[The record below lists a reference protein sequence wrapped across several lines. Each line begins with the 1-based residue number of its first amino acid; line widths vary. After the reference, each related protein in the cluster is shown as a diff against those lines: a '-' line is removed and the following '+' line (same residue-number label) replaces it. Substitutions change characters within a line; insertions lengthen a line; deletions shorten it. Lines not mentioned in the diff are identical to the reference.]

1 MLKFAIINR
10 ENGMEEGKKM
20 DYRIAICDDRQ
31 EDREYVR
38 QLTARWAQ
46 QRGNQVEMTEFCSAE
61 QFLFSCPQPDFDLLL
76 LDIEMGEMDGVSLA
90 KQVRRTNELM
100 QIVFITGYSDY
111 ITEGYEVA
119 ALHYLMKP
127 VKEEKLFAVLDRV
140 MERLHKN
147 TKVLTL
153 ETSEE
158 MVRVPLYQVSALEV
172 QRNYVTV
179 HARQDYTVKKS
190 LSELMEQLDERFF
203 RVGRSAVVNLND
215 ISRVTRSDIYLTDGR
230 SIPLPRGAYDKLNR
244 AIIHMK

>member
-1 MLKFAIINR
+1 
-10 ENGMEEGKKM
+10 M

-127 VKEEKLFAVLDRV
+127 VKEEKLFAVLDRAV
-140 MERLHKN
+140 ERLHKN

-153 ETSEE
+153 ETAEE

-230 SIPLPRGAYDKLNR
+230 SIPLPRGAYDKLHR

>member
-1 MLKFAIINR
+1 
-10 ENGMEEGKKM
+10 M
-20 DYRIAICDDRQ
+20 DYRIAICDDKQ
-31 EDREYVR
+31 EDREYVQ

-127 VKEEKLFAVLDRV
+127 VKEEKLFAVLDRAV
-140 MERLHKN
+140 ERLHKN

-153 ETSEE
+153 ETAEE

-190 LSELMEQLDERFF
+190 LSELMGQLDERFF

-230 SIPLPRGAYDKLNR
+230 IIPLPRGAYDKLNR

>member
-1 MLKFAIINR
+1 
-10 ENGMEEGKKM
+10 M

-127 VKEEKLFAVLDRV
+127 VKEEKLFVVLDRAV
-140 MERLHKN
+140 ERLHKN

-153 ETSEE
+153 ETAEE

-230 SIPLPRGAYDKLNR
+230 IIPLPRGAYDKLNR

>member
-1 MLKFAIINR
+1 
-10 ENGMEEGKKM
+10 MEEGKKM
-20 DYRIAICDDRQ
+20 DYRIAICDDKQ
-31 EDREYVR
+31 EDREYVQ

-46 QRGNQVEMTEFCSAE
+46 QRGNQMEMTEFCSAE

-127 VKEEKLFAVLDRV
+127 VKEEKLFAVLDRAV
-140 MERLHKN
+140 ERLHKN

-153 ETSEE
+153 ETAEE

-215 ISRVTRSDIYLTDGR
+215 IGRVTRSDIYLTDGR
-230 SIPLPRGAYDKLNR
+230 IIPLPRGAYDKLNR

>member
-1 MLKFAIINR
+1 
-10 ENGMEEGKKM
+10 M

-46 QRGNQVEMTEFCSAE
+46 QRGNQMEMTEFCSAE

-127 VKEEKLFAVLDRV
+127 VKEEKLFVVLDRAV
-140 MERLHKN
+140 ERLHKN

-153 ETSEE
+153 ETAEE

-230 SIPLPRGAYDKLNR
+230 IIPLPRGAYDKLNR

>member
-1 MLKFAIINR
+1 
-10 ENGMEEGKKM
+10 M

-127 VKEEKLFAVLDRV
+127 VKEEKLFAVLDRAV
-140 MERLHKN
+140 ERLHKN

-153 ETSEE
+153 ETAEE
-158 MVRVPLYQVSALEV
+158 MVWVPLYQVSALEV

-230 SIPLPRGAYDKLNR
+230 IIPLPRGAYDKLNR

>member
-1 MLKFAIINR
+1 
-10 ENGMEEGKKM
+10 MEEGKKM

-61 QFLFSCPQPDFDLLL
+61 KFLFSCPQPDFDLLL

-127 VKEEKLFAVLDRV
+127 VKEEKLFAVLDRAV
-140 MERLHKN
+140 ERLHKN

-153 ETSEE
+153 ETAEE

>member
-1 MLKFAIINR
+1 
-10 ENGMEEGKKM
+10 M
-20 DYRIAICDDRQ
+20 DYRIAICDDKQ
-31 EDREYVR
+31 EDREYVQ

-46 QRGNQVEMTEFCSAE
+46 QRGNQMEMTEFCSAE

-127 VKEEKLFAVLDRV
+127 VKEEKLFVVLDRAV
-140 MERLHKN
+140 ERLHKN

>member
-1 MLKFAIINR
+1 
-10 ENGMEEGKKM
+10 M

-31 EDREYVR
+31 EDREYVT

-127 VKEEKLFAVLDRV
+127 VKEEKLFAVLDRAV
-140 MERLHKN
+140 ERLHKN

>member
-1 MLKFAIINR
+1 
-10 ENGMEEGKKM
+10 MEEGKKM

-127 VKEEKLFAVLDRV
+127 VKEEKLFVVLDRAV
-140 MERLHKN
+140 ERLHKN

-153 ETSEE
+153 ETAEE

-230 SIPLPRGAYDKLNR
+230 SIPLLRGAYDKLNR

>member
-1 MLKFAIINR
+1 
-10 ENGMEEGKKM
+10 M

-31 EDREYVR
+31 EDREYVQ

-46 QRGNQVEMTEFCSAE
+46 QRGNQMEMTEFCSAE

-127 VKEEKLFAVLDRV
+127 VKEEKLFAVLDRAV
-140 MERLHKN
+140 ERLHKN

-153 ETSEE
+153 ETAEE

>member
-1 MLKFAIINR
+1 
-10 ENGMEEGKKM
+10 M

-127 VKEEKLFAVLDRV
+127 VKEEKLFVVLDRAV
-140 MERLHKN
+140 ERLHKN

-215 ISRVTRSDIYLTDGR
+215 IGRVTRSDIYLTDGR

>member
-1 MLKFAIINR
+1 
-10 ENGMEEGKKM
+10 MEEGKKM

-38 QLTARWAQ
+38 QLTACWAQ

-127 VKEEKLFAVLDRV
+127 VKEEKLFVVLDQGTDAGNIRGDGACAA
-140 MERLHKN
+140 
-147 TKVLTL
+147 
-153 ETSEE
+153 
-158 MVRVPLYQVSALEV
+158 VPG
-172 QRNYVTV
+172 
-179 HARQDYTVKKS
+179 
-190 LSELMEQLDERFF
+190 ERFGGAAQLCH
-203 RVGRSAVVNLND
+203 RPRKTGLHGEKKPERADGAAGRTFFPGGTFGGGQFERHQPGDPKRHL
-215 ISRVTRSDIYLTDGR
+215 SDRRQKHPAAARRL
-230 SIPLPRGAYDKLNR
+230 
-244 AIIHMK
+244 

>member
-1 MLKFAIINR
+1 
-10 ENGMEEGKKM
+10 M
-20 DYRIAICDDRQ
+20 DYRIAICDDKQ
-31 EDREYVR
+31 EDREYVQ

-127 VKEEKLFAVLDRV
+127 VKEEKLFVVLDRAV
-140 MERLHKN
+140 ERLHKN

>member
-1 MLKFAIINR
+1 
-10 ENGMEEGKKM
+10 M

-127 VKEEKLFAVLDRV
+127 VKEEKLFVVLDRAV
-140 MERLHKN
+140 ERLHKN

-179 HARQDYTVKKS
+179 YARQDYTVKKS

>member
-1 MLKFAIINR
+1 
-10 ENGMEEGKKM
+10 M
-20 DYRIAICDDRQ
+20 DYRIAICDDKQ
-31 EDREYVR
+31 EDREYVQ

-244 AIIHMK
+244 AMVDMR

>member
-1 MLKFAIINR
+1 
-10 ENGMEEGKKM
+10 MEEGKKM

-46 QRGNQVEMTEFCSAE
+46 QRGNQVEMIEFCSAE

-127 VKEEKLFAVLDRV
+127 VKEEKLFVVLDRAV
-140 MERLHKN
+140 ERLHKN

>member
-1 MLKFAIINR
+1 
-10 ENGMEEGKKM
+10 M

-61 QFLFSCPQPDFDLLL
+61 QFLFSCPQLDFDLLL

-127 VKEEKLFAVLDRV
+127 VKEEKLFAVLDRAV
-140 MERLHKN
+140 ERLHKN

-153 ETSEE
+153 ETAEE

>member
-1 MLKFAIINR
+1 
-10 ENGMEEGKKM
+10 M

-127 VKEEKLFAVLDRV
+127 VKEEKLFAVLDRAV
-140 MERLHKN
+140 ERLHKN

-153 ETSEE
+153 ETAKE

>member
-1 MLKFAIINR
+1 
-10 ENGMEEGKKM
+10 M

-46 QRGNQVEMTEFCSAE
+46 QRGNQMEMTEFCSAE
-61 QFLFSCPQPDFDLLL
+61 QFLFSCPQPGFDLLL

-127 VKEEKLFAVLDRV
+127 VKEEKLFAVLDRAV
-140 MERLHKN
+140 ERLHKN

-153 ETSEE
+153 ETAEE

-215 ISRVTRSDIYLTDGR
+215 ISRVTRSDIYLADGR

>member
-1 MLKFAIINR
+1 
-10 ENGMEEGKKM
+10 MEEGKKM

-127 VKEEKLFAVLDRV
+127 VKEEKLFAVLDRAV
-140 MERLHKN
+140 ERLHKN

-190 LSELMEQLDERFF
+190 LSELMEQLDERIF

-230 SIPLPRGAYDKLNR
+230 SIPLPRGAYDKFNR

>member
-1 MLKFAIINR
+1 
-10 ENGMEEGKKM
+10 M
-20 DYRIAICDDRQ
+20 DYRIAICDDKQ
-31 EDREYVR
+31 EDREYVQ

-46 QRGNQVEMTEFCSAE
+46 QRGNQMEMTEFCSAE

-127 VKEEKLFAVLDRV
+127 VKEEKLVVVLDRAV
-140 MERLHKN
+140 ERLHKN

-153 ETSEE
+153 ETAEE

-179 HARQDYTVKKS
+179 HARQDYTAKKS

>member
-1 MLKFAIINR
+1 
-10 ENGMEEGKKM
+10 M

-76 LDIEMGEMDGVSLA
+76 LVIEMGEMDGVSLA

-127 VKEEKLFAVLDRV
+127 VKEEKLFVVLDRAV
-140 MERLHKN
+140 ERLHKN

>member
-1 MLKFAIINR
+1 
-10 ENGMEEGKKM
+10 M
-20 DYRIAICDDRQ
+20 DYRIAICDDKQ
-31 EDREYVR
+31 EDREYVQ

-119 ALHYLMKP
+119 ALHYLIKP
-127 VKEEKLFAVLDRV
+127 VKEEKLFAVLDRAV
-140 MERLHKN
+140 ERLHKN

-153 ETSEE
+153 ETAEE

-230 SIPLPRGAYDKLNR
+230 IIPLPRGAYDKLNR